1 MYFIGESKPGPYL
14 TLTLLFFKDKKIS
27 SALEIDKENKEK
39 QIIKI
44 FLKKLLRLLIM
55 AWKQALSP

>member
-27 SALEIDKENKEK
+27 SALEMEKKHKEK
-39 QIIKI
+39 IIIKI
-44 FLKKLLRLLIM
+44 FLKKIFLNIF
-55 AWKQALSP
+55 